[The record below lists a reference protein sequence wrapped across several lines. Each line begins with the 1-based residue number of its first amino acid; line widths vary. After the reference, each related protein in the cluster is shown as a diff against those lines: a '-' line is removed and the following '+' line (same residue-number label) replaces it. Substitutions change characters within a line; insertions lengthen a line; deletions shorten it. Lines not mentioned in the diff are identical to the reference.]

1 MSAETDAVA
10 AEAAP
15 LTTWQK
21 VKRELKEWGATL
33 AIVTP
38 VFLLFTG
45 LFYEQRVIPS
55 ESMVPSL
62 EVGDRVAVAK
72 FAYGYGRYSL
82 PLSLGRYLPLG
93 KGRFFPG
100 VPERGD
106 VVVFEHTHSHR
117 VMIKRVIGLPGD
129 AVQILDETLIINGE
143 PVKSEYIRDVRYIPH
158 DPDRPRVDVQIAHE
172 WRETVGDKSWLTHRG
187 LGGGRVEDTPLF
199 IVPEGHLLMIG
210 DNRNNSLDGRDLSGH
225 CPPVGG
231 VVDRAGC
238 APRVAKDKASIG
250 FVPLDH
256 LMGRADT
263 VLLTFHRCKLLD
275 DEPCKKRVWQ
285 DL

>member
-1 MSAETDAVA
+1 MSSEIDAPASEVA
-10 AEAAP
+10 P
-15 LTTWQK
+15 QTTWEK

-33 AIVTP
+33 AIVAP

-45 LFYEQRVIPS
+45 LLYEQRVIPS

-82 PLSLGRYLPLG
+82 PLSIGRYLPLG
-93 KGRFFPG
+93 EGRFFPG
-100 VPERGD
+100 VPKRGE
-106 VVVFEHTHSHR
+106 VVVFEHTHSDR

-129 AVQILDETLIINGE
+129 TVQILNETLIINGE
-143 PVKSEYIRDVRYIPH
+143 PVASEFVRSVRYVPNGEAVI
-158 DPDRPRVDVQIAHE
+158 DQAQE
-172 WRETVGDKSWLTHRG
+172 WRETVGDISWLTHRG
-187 LGGGRVEDTPLF
+187 LRGRRVADTVLF
-199 IVPEGHLLMIG
+199 VVPEGHLFLIG
-210 DNRNNSLDGRDLSGH
+210 DNRNNSYDSRELSGH
-225 CPPVGG
+225 CPDLNG

-238 APRVAKDKASIG
+238 PPRGKQDDASIG

-256 LMGRADT
+256 LIGRADT

-275 DEPCKKRVWQ
+275 GEECKKRVWR

>member
-1 MSAETDAVA
+1 MSSEIDAPA
-10 AEAAP
+10 SEAAP
-15 LTTWQK
+15 LTTWDK

-33 AIVTP
+33 AIVAP

-45 LFYEQRVIPS
+45 LLYEQRVIPS

-82 PLSLGRYLPLG
+82 PLSMGRYLPLG
-93 KGRFFPG
+93 EGRFFPG
-100 VPERGD
+100 TPERGE
-106 VVVFEHTHSHR
+106 VVVFEHTYSDR

-129 AVQILDETLIINGE
+129 TVQILNETLIINGE
-143 PVKSEYIRDVRYIPH
+143 PVQSEYVRSVRYV
-158 DPDRPRVDVQIAHE
+158 PDKDVVIDQAQE
-172 WRETVGDKSWLTHRG
+172 WRETIGDKSWLTHRG
-187 LGGGRVEDTPLF
+187 LRGRKVADTALF
-199 IVPEGHLLMIG
+199 VVPEGHLFMIG
-210 DNRNNSLDGRDLSGH
+210 DNRNNSYDSRELSGH
-225 CPPVGG
+225 CPPVNG

-238 APRVAKDKASIG
+238 PLRVGKDDASVG

-256 LMGRADT
+256 LIGRADT
-263 VLLTFHRCKLLD
+263 VLLTFHRCGLLD
-275 DEPCKKRVWQ
+275 DEPCKKRVWR